1 MNGPV
6 AVAAVWIWNDRANAV
21 SHCRTT
27 WLTVAVAPRSTWIHC
42 GSLNA
47 DDHRV
52 PVLPST
58 AAEAGEPAFSVED
71 AVAGFPCEIS
81 GSAAAAVPDSPA
93 TATVAAI
100 VTAETAAASSRLG
113 PRATV
118 RMDMAPAWIGRDGG
132 VRRSGAHWNTR
143 T

>member
-1 MNGPV
+1 MPPAPVVVEKIVVNGPV
-6 AVAAVWIWNDRANAV
+6 AAGAVWIWNDRANAA
-21 SHCRTT
+21 SQLSTT
-27 WLTVAVAPRSTWIHC
+27 WVTFAVAPRSTWIHC

-58 AAEAGEPAFSVED
+58 AAEAGVPAFSVED

-81 GSAAAAVPDSPA
+81 GSAAAAVPDSPV

-118 RMDMAPAWIGRDGG
+118 RMDMALLP
-132 VRRSGAHWNTR
+132 
-143 T
+143 